1 MIIFKKSQPQ
11 LLVVLLFTLFYG
23 CYTSNISQRTTK
35 IDKSIDYENL
45 SIGDSMIIHMA
56 KEAKEIDHTGRS
68 IQGRRLTYRDHSRLA
83 EIVRSGSGK
92 IFVKT
97 CINRDGLSEYVEIDK
112 QNTTITNDQALGNA
126 LRMILNY
133 TFEADTLAPPYEC
146 GTLKLFL
153 DVDPF

>member
-1 MIIFKKSQPQ
+1 MVDVGFA
-11 LLVVLLFTLFYG
+11 FY
-23 CYTSNISQRTTK
+23 
-35 IDKSIDYENL
+35 
-45 SIGDSMIIHMA
+45 
-56 KEAKEIDHTGRS
+56 
-68 IQGRRLTYRDHSRLA
+68 
-83 EIVRSGSGK
+83 
-92 IFVKT
+92 VKT